1 MKKLMI
7 DLDETI
13 CTGGYLEAVNEYLKT
28 DYKDTDI
35 ETYFVEDIMEDEEK
49 EKFLDYFYKNVNI
62 YKNIHMIPDSIK
74 VIEALSHEYEIY
86 ITTAFVDKRRVYESG
101 VMAMYK
107 YQWIVENMPF
117 IDPKKIILT
126 GSKDVVMCDIKID
139 DKVSNLKGYGD
150 IKLLLTQPH
159 NEKFTL
165 EELDEAGIRRVHD
178 WAQVKAILLKDGE
191 SL

>member
-35 ETYFVEDIMEDEEK
+35 ETYFVEDIMDPEEK
-49 EKFLDYFYKNVNI
+49 EKFLDYFYQNVNI

-107 YQWIVENMPF
+107 YQWIVENLPF

-126 GSKDVVMCDIKID
+126 GSKDIVMCEIKID
-139 DKVSNLKGYGD
+139 DKVSNLKGFGET
-150 IKLLLTQPH
+150 KLLLTQPH

-165 EELDEAGIRRVHD
+165 EELDELGIRRVHD
-178 WAQVKAILLKDGE
+178 WAQVKSVLLKE
-191 SL
+191 EE

>member
-107 YQWIVENMPF
+107 YQWIIENMPF

>member
-49 EKFLDYFYKNVNI
+49 KKFLDYFYKNVNI

-107 YQWIVENMPF
+107 YQWIIENMPF

>member
-49 EKFLDYFYKNVNI
+49 EKFLDYFYKNINI

-150 IKLLLTQPH
+150 VKLLLTQPH

-178 WAQVKAILLKDGE
+178 WAQVKSLLLKDGE

>member
-126 GSKDVVMCDIKID
+126 GSKDIVMCDIKID